1 MKWAEN
7 CENTFRLT
15 INSFFLLISRLTA
28 CIVCCSA
35 HLTLSLCSVHVQYY
49 CSESVFVSSLC
60 CSVELDFKLQEDKLQ
75 PLMKRLYPADESL
88 FPPLPY
94 PQETISSTPKRKSKR
109 RPRNTRAGNSG
120 FCDRRITHNWS
131 SYFQYRSLSAEHRY
145 RSICSLD
152 LFFDQDDSGKSYQI
166 VFLFVFLALL
176 VLYGREYWTRFGN
189 TATSINKKI
198 IIYIYVYLTEF
209 WNFLLEKWN
218 NETISLMQSV
228 KLF

>member
-1 MKWAEN
+1 MYSITVLN
-7 CENTFRLT
+7 LSLFRLCAAAWSWT
-15 INSFFLLISRLTA
+15 LNCRKISSSLWWRD
-28 CIVCCSA
+28 CIPR
-35 HLTLSLCSVHVQYY
+35 TSLCSP
-49 CSESVFVSSLC
+49 LC
-60 CSVELDFKLQEDKLQ
+60 RILRRPSA
-75 PLMKRLYPADESL
+75 PRPNAS
-88 FPPLPY
+88 P
-94 PQETISSTPKRKSKR
+94 KR

-131 SYFQYRSLSAEHRY
+131 SYFQYRSLSTEHRY

>member
-1 MKWAEN
+1 MKIL
-7 CENTFRLT
+7 FDLLLT
-15 INSFFLLISRLTA
+15 LFFLLISRLTA

-94 PQETISSTPKRKSKR
+94 PQETISSTPKRKSKAEAKKHAR
-109 RPRNTRAGNSG
+109 WKLWFLWPQDYTQLIVIFSVQEFIDRASLQEHLFTWFVFWSG
-120 FCDRRITHNWS
+120 RFRKI
-131 SYFQYRSLSAEHRY
+131 LSD
-145 RSICSLD
+145 C
-152 LFFDQDDSGKSYQI
+152 FF
-166 VFLFVFLALL
+166 VCFLALL